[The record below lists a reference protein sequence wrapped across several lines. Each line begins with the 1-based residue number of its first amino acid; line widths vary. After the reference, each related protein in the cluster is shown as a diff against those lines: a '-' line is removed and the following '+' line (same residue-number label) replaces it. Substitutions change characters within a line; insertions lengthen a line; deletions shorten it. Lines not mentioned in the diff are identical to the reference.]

1 MAGSSTLPEV
11 LDSANTVA
19 GDVARGVG
27 DQEHVEGEGELRLV
41 GGSAGLVPHL
51 HLQREREV
59 QLITLGNLRHGILRT
74 FVIV

>member
-19 GDVARGVG
+19 GDVARKVG

-41 GGSAGLVPHL
+41 GG
-51 HLQREREV
+51 
-59 QLITLGNLRHGILRT
+59 
-74 FVIV
+74 